1 MKKFLCIAL
10 ALVMVFSLAAC
21 GAEKDTTETNE
32 PTVTTTKLKL
42 AHIFAQDGSANL
54 ACERFAEL
62 VSEKT
67 NGAYAIEIYPNSQ
80 LGDERELCEAVTMGT
95 VDMTLCGDS
104 FIGWYVPE
112 YASLCAF
119 FTWESF
125 DHAEKAYRGEIGE
138 QLTAAYSDACNT
150 TVLDY
155 WMRAPRYICTTREIH
170 NLADIKGLTLRIPDD
185 TLYYESF
192 KALGANP
199 TPLSFDEIY
208 MAIKQ
213 GTVEGLENPL
223 EDLYT
228 NSFYD
233 VSDYVIETAHQISM
247 FALMINDDVLAKLP
261 ADVREIFKECAI
273 EAGDYQNELMKAA
286 EADYRAK
293 LEEKGVTFIMP
304 DDIQDWYDII
314 NTEVPPKFDGVWK
327 EGLLEEALALAE

>member
-1 MKKFLCIAL
+1 MKRSIKRIACFAL
-10 ALVMVFSLAAC
+10 ALCMILGMTTAC
-21 GAEKDTTETNE
+21 SKDEE
-32 PTVTTTKLKL
+32 VTTLKL
-42 AHIFAQDGSANL
+42 AHIFSQDGSASL
-54 ACERFAEL
+54 ACERFKEL
-62 VSEKT
+62 VEEKT
-67 NGAYAIEIYPNSQ
+67 NGAYQIELYPNSS
-80 LGDERELCEAVTMGT
+80 LGDERELCEAVSMGT
-95 VDMTLCGDS
+95 IDMTLCGDS

-119 FTWESF
+119 FTWKDFE
-125 DHAEKAYRGEIGE
+125 HAKTAYRGEIGE
-138 QLTAAYSDACNT
+138 ELTAAYSAACGS

-170 NLADIKGLTLRIPDD
+170 SLADAKGLTLRIPDD

-192 KALGANP
+192 KALGMNP

-233 VSDYVIETAHQISM
+233 VSNYVIETAHQISM
-247 FALMINDDVLAKLP
+247 FALIINDNVLAGLP
-261 ADVREIFKECAI
+261 DDIKEILKECAI
-273 EAGDYQNELMKAA
+273 EAGDYQNSLMEAA

-293 LEEKGVTFIMP
+293 LEEKGITFITP
-304 DDIQDWYDII
+304 DDIDDWYDII
-314 NTEVPPKFDGVWK
+314 NTQVPPKFEGTWK
-327 EGLLEEALALAE
+327 DGLLDRALALAD